1 MPEVTQATVYVVDDD
16 EAILE
21 SLGALFS
28 SVGMKVGT
36 FGSAQAFLDF
46 LDKQNVPCIGC
57 LLVDVRMPGL
67 SGLELQ
73 AQLAQRQPHL
83 PIIVITGHGDI
94 AMAVRAMK
102 AGAKDFI
109 EKPFNEQTLL
119 EQVQACLAENWRT
132 QQELDELQ
140 STQAR
145 LSQLTQR
152 ERSVLNLLM
161 QGKPSK
167 VIADDLGISPK
178 TVDVHRSNIMDKV
191 GVRSLAELIR
201 RVVKLE
207 RSHLHQGG

>member
-1 MPEVTQATVYVVDDD
+1 VTQPPVYIIDDD

-21 SLGALFS
+21 SLDALFS
-28 SVGMKVGT
+28 SVGMKVAT
-36 FGSAQAFLDF
+36 FASAQVFLDF
-46 LDKQNVPCIGC
+46 LDRQSSPCVGC
-57 LLVDVRMPGL
+57 LLVDVQMPGL

-83 PIIVITGHGDI
+83 PVIVITGHGDI

-119 EQVQACLAENWRT
+119 EQVQACLAENRRT

-140 STQAR
+140 ATQTR
-145 LSQLTQR
+145 LAQLTQR
-152 ERSVLNLLM
+152 ERSVLALLM

-167 VIADDLGISPK
+167 MIADNLGISPK

-201 RVVKLE
+201 RVIKLE
-207 RSHLHQGG
+207 KSHLHQAG

>member
-1 MPEVTQATVYVVDDD
+1 MHEVTQTTVYVVDDD
-16 EAILE
+16 KAILE
-21 SLGALFS
+21 SLSALFS
-28 SVGMKVGT
+28 SVRMKVGT
-36 FGSAQAFLDF
+36 FTSAQAFLEF
-46 LDKQNVPCIGC
+46 LDKQNAPCLGC

-73 AQLAQRQPHL
+73 AQLTQRQLHL
-83 PIIVITGHGDI
+83 PVIVITGHGDI

-109 EKPFNEQTLL
+109 EKPFNEQMLL

-145 LSQLTQR
+145 LDQLTQR

-167 VIADDLGISPK
+167 VIADELGISPK

-207 RSHLHQGG
+207 KSNLHQAS

>member
-36 FGSAQAFLDF
+36 FASAQAFLDF
-46 LDKQNVPCIGC
+46 LDKQSTPCISC

-83 PIIVITGHGDI
+83 PVIVITGHGDI

-109 EKPFNEQTLL
+109 EKPFNEQMLL

-140 STQAR
+140 ATQAR
-145 LSQLTQR
+145 LGQLTQR

-207 RSHLHQGG
+207 KTNLHQTD

>member
-1 MPEVTQATVYVVDDD
+1 MPELTQATVYVVDDD

-36 FGSAQAFLDF
+36 FASAQAFLDF
-46 LDKQNVPCIGC
+46 LDKQSAPCIGC

-83 PIIVITGHGDI
+83 PVIVITGHGDI

-109 EKPFNEQTLL
+109 EKPFNEQMLL

-140 STQAR
+140 ATQAR
-145 LSQLTQR
+145 LNQLTQR
-152 ERSVLNLLM
+152 ERSVLALLM

-207 RSHLHQGG
+207 KSHLHQAG